1 MQFRLG
7 YSGPLRHAD
16 INSIKGKQTLRRQF
30 HPQLKDHWEN
40 ISLIDTGVP
49 KYQNYRDPQNEKLG
63 LIERLGNFE
72 FLPLVSDATAWN
84 TVAELEIL
92 FLRPEPPGSV
102 VKFKG
107 DLDNRI
113 KALIDGLRKPDNL
126 HELPE
131 DDSPQEGETPFFC
144 LLQDD
149 RLVTRL
155 SVTADRL
162 LAPRSPYDVEITI
175 TVSVR
180 ARAKYMNNAVV
191 W

>member
-1 MQFRLG
+1 MQFRLR

-16 INSIKGKQTLRRQF
+16 INSLDGKQALRRKF
-30 HPQLKDHWEN
+30 HPQLKDHWDN

-49 KYQNYRDPQNEKLG
+49 KYQNSRDPQNKKLG
-63 LIERLGNFE
+63 LIEKLGNFD
-72 FLPLVSDATAWN
+72 FLPLVSDAYAWN
-84 TVAELEIL
+84 TIAELDIL
-92 FLRPEPPGSV
+92 FLRPETPGSV

-113 KALIDGLRKPDNL
+113 KALIDGLRKPDNA
-126 HELPE
+126 HELPKE
-131 DDSPQEGETPFFC
+131 DEPREGEHPFFC

-149 RLVTRL
+149 RLITRL

-162 LAPRSPYDVEITI
+162 LAAPSPYDVEIMI
-175 TVSVR
+175 TVTVR
-180 ARAKYMNNAVV
+180 ARAKYVNNAVV